1 MLQPPIIYALAAIA
15 LFCIGCYSLLT
26 YSHLLRKIL
35 GVNVMGVGVFMLL
48 IAKSYAGDGQQS
60 DPVPQALVLTGIVVA
75 VCATALALNL
85 AVQLEAATHRAD
97 LVEEEEEE
105 DNGNA
110 D

>member
-1 MLQPPIIYALAAIA
+1 MLQPSILYALAAIA
-15 LFCIGCYSLLT
+15 LFCMGCYSLLT

-48 IAKSYAGDGQQS
+48 IAKSYAGESQQS

-85 AVQLEAATHRAD
+85 AVQIEAATHRAD
-97 LVEEEEEE
+97 LTDDEEEQ
-105 DNGNA
+105 NNA

>member
-1 MLQPPIIYALAAIA
+1 MLHPSVIYALAAVA
-15 LFCIGCYSLLT
+15 LFCIGCYSLLS

-48 IAKSYAGDGQQS
+48 IAKSYVGEGQQS

-85 AVQLEAATHRAD
+85 AVQIEAVTHRPD
-97 LVEEEEEE
+97 LVEDE
-105 DNGNA
+105 DDDANS

>member
-1 MLQPPIIYALAAIA
+1 MLQPSTLYSLTAVV
-15 LFCIGCYSLLT
+15 LFCMGCYSLLT

-48 IAKSYAGDGQQS
+48 IARAYAGEGQQS

-85 AVQLEAATHRAD
+85 AVQIEATTHKAD
-97 LVEEEEEE
+97 LAEDEEN
-105 DNGNA
+105 NGNA
-110 D
+110 N